1 MHKMQVHLEG
11 VSVVH
16 PREIARMFTSI
27 ARRYDLANTLLS
39 FGRDGY
45 WRRVAVSSLRVK
57 RGDVILD
64 IATGTGKLAQE
75 AIRAGALVVGIDIS
89 HEMLRIA
96 RKRLG
101 IAFLRQDALKLGFKD
116 ESFDGV
122 MVAFGIRNMAS
133 IERALREMIR
143 VVKKGGRV
151 VVLEF
156 ALPENPVIRRIYSL
170 YFFHILPR
178 LGGLIAGNRDAY
190 EYLVKSVAS
199 FPKPGEVKK
208 IMERL
213 GLETELR
220 FLTFGTVACYTGVK
234 R

>member
-1 MHKMQVHLEG
+1 MHKMQIHLEG
-11 VSVVH
+11 VSVAH
-16 PREIARMFTSI
+16 PREIARMFSSI

-45 WRRVAVSSLRVK
+45 WRKFAVSSLGVK
-57 RGDVILD
+57 RGDLILD
-64 IATGTGKLAQE
+64 IATGTGKLAEE
-75 AIRAGALVVGIDIS
+75 ALSAGAVVVGIDIS

-96 RKRLG
+96 KNRLRMSL
-101 IAFLRQDALKLGFKD
+101 LRQDALKLGFKD
-116 ESFDGV
+116 ESFDGA

-133 IERALREMIR
+133 IEEALREMVR

-156 ALPENPVIRRIYSL
+156 ALPESPIMGRLYSL

-190 EYLVKSVAS
+190 EHLVNSVAG
-199 FPKPGEVKK
+199 FPKPQEIKK
-208 IMERL
+208 LMEGL
-213 GLETELR
+213 GLKTELR
-220 FLTFGTVACYTGVK
+220 FLTFGTVVCYVGVK
-234 R
+234 E